1 MAMSSI
7 GRTAL
12 LVLAI
17 LSIFMG
23 PVSVTGYGNITCDS
37 SYGRSRYVELADAPN
52 IERILRNQARA
63 TVYVDFCTGGSSNFV
78 IVVRCS
84 GGGATAF
91 WSAISSPV
99 DIFGLDPAQN
109 YSCAAAVLNEAG
121 QSPWSTEVLMP
132 ALPNE
137 LDDALPTLPI
147 WLLYEASKSS
157 RQ

>member
-1 MAMSSI
+1 MAMSFL

-23 PVSVTGYGNITCDS
+23 PVSVTGYGSITCDS
-37 SYGRSRYVELADAPN
+37 SYGRSRYVELADAPS
-52 IERILRNQARA
+52 IERILRNQDRA
-63 TVYVDFCTGGSSNFV
+63 NVYVDFCTGGSSNFV
-78 IVVRCS
+78 IIVRCK
-84 GGGATAF
+84 GDGATAF

-99 DIFGLDPAQN
+99 DIFGLDPVQS

-121 QSPWSTEVLMP
+121 QSPWSPEVLMR
-132 ALPNE
+132 ALTNA
-137 LDDALPTLPI
+137 LDDAPPTLPI